1 MAFPVANAIYH
12 KGASYSSIFTYVTA
26 ASLVM
31 IPMSIMEASI
41 LGVKFTFIRLGVSL
55 PLVIISSIIL
65 GKYFEKRNYTLPQP
79 SS

>member
-12 KGASYSSIFTYVTA
+12 KGAGYSSIFTYVTA

-55 PLVIISSIIL
+55 PLVILSSIIL
-65 GKYFEKRNYTLPQP
+65 GNYFEKHNYTLPQP